1 MQLHFQRYG
10 QGPPLIILHGL
21 FGSSENW
28 HSISQKLAS
37 DLAVFAVD
45 QRNHGR
51 SPHAGEMTYELMAQ
65 DLELFV
71 TNQHLSPVHL
81 LGHSMGGKTAMVF
94 ALTYPELAEK
104 LIVVDIAPRAYPPQH
119 RQILDAMLSLDL
131 SSSKNRNDI
140 DAQLAKSIP
149 DLTLRQFLLKNV
161 KRDAAGAFHWQMNL
175 AAINANYDRLN
186 GALPDS
192 RTFDKPILF
201 IRGERSDYIRNDE
214 IELIQARFPQAEF
227 CEVADAGHW
236 VHADAPESF
245 LRKVREFLQR

>member
-1 MQLHFQRYG
+1 
-10 QGPPLIILHGL
+10 
-21 FGSSENW
+21 
-28 HSISQKLAS
+28 
-37 DLAVFAVD
+37 
-45 QRNHGR
+45 
-51 SPHAGEMTYELMAQ
+51 
-65 DLELFV
+65 
-71 TNQHLSPVHL
+71 
-81 LGHSMGGKTAMVF
+81 
-94 ALTYPELAEK
+94 
-104 LIVVDIAPRAYPPQH
+104 
-119 RQILDAMLSLDL
+119 
-131 SSSKNRNDI
+131 
-140 DAQLAKSIP
+140 
-149 DLTLRQFLLKNV
+149 
-161 KRDAAGAFHWQMNL
+161 MNL